1 MTKSRT
7 HRGTRRREE
16 RGAIRPQP
24 IGDTLS
30 RCFWCLPLSVLA
42 GTNGRERAT
51 VALRKT
57 GARSHGLHEAQ
68 PRCNHQPHVQK
79 L

>member
-7 HRGTRRREE
+7 HRGTRRRDDAEPFAPSPSE
-16 RGAIRPQP
+16 
-24 IGDTLS
+24 TLS
-30 RCFWCLPLSVLA
+30 PRCFWRLPLSVLA